1 MFDDFVEDVKIQLV
15 KRRLILTFKELSKRI
30 DINYRMLTEFMRKK
44 NDSRTTA
51 EKIADFFDMAM
62 LYQQGKYRLVEKD
75 EH

>member
-15 KRRLILTFKELSKRI
+15 KRRLILTFRELSKRI
-30 DINYRMLTEFMRKK
+30 GINYGTLTEFMRKK

-62 LYQQGKYRLVEKD
+62 FYQQGKYRLVEKD

>member
-30 DINYRMLTEFMRKK
+30 DINYGTLTEFMRKK
-44 NDSRTTA
+44 NDSRNTA